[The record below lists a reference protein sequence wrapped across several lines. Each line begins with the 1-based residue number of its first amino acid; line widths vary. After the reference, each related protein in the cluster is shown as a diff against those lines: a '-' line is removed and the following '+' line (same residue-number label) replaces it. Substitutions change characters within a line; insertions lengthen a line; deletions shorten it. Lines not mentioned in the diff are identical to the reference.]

1 MMEFFD
7 LKNISERFME
17 IVNPTSEEKI
27 LKIGAVLGL
36 NENSRI
42 IDFGCGYGETLAL
55 WAEHF
60 DISGIGID
68 IREHACRRAKKKIAD
83 RGFDRR
89 IKIVCGSADEYAF
102 DPGIFDVAAC
112 MGASFIWDGYRSAIQ
127 NMKKAVSDGGKLVIG
142 ETYRKVKAFPPEFSE
157 EEKKFPLEHE
167 IVHAARREG
176 LDLEYMVRSS
186 RDDWDR
192 YEAENWYGF
201 FRWLAENPDHPDRLQ
216 VIDTLRKYQDDYFRF
231 GGKFLGWA
239 MFILTAI

>member
-1 MMEFFD
+1 MEFFD

-60 DISGIGID
+60 DISGTGID

-102 DPGIFDVAAC
+102 DPGTFDVAAC
-112 MGASFIWDGYRSAIQ
+112 MGASFIWDGYRSAIK

-142 ETYRKVKAFPPEFSE
+142 EAYRIVEAFPPEFSE
-157 EEKKFPLEHE
+157 EEKKFPHEHE
-167 IVHAARREG
+167 IVYVARQEG

-201 FRWLAENPDHPDRLQ
+201 LRWLAENPDHPDRLQ

-239 MFILTAI
+239 MFVLTAI

>member
-7 LKNISERFME
+7 LKNISERFLE

-36 NENSRI
+36 NENSRV

-55 WAEHF
+55 WAEQFH
-60 DISGIGID
+60 ISGIGID
-68 IREHACRRAKKKIAD
+68 IREHACRRAEKKIAD
-83 RGFDRR
+83 RGFGRR
-89 IKIVCGSADEYAF
+89 VKIFCGSADEYAF
-102 DPGIFDVAAC
+102 DPGAFDVAAC
-112 MGASFIWDGYRSAIQ
+112 LGASFIWDGYRSAIQ
-127 NMKKAVSDGGKLVIG
+127 NMKKAIGDGGKLVIG

-157 EEKKFPLEHE
+157 EEKKFPHEHE
-167 IVHAARREG
+167 IVYVARQEG

-201 FRWLAENPDHPDRLQ
+201 LRWLAENPDHPDRLQ

-239 MFILTAI
+239 MFILTSI